1 MNADYG
7 WNLLIRTKS
16 MISYHINLVT
26 FLFCLLGSDSKDT
39 CSSYTIEYMDLKMV
53 FPSTVGEAVKMH
65 QLDYRPPG
73 HYFKKMAGNKG
84 EVILT
89 YKYQKGDFHNEY
101 QPKET
106 LFGREL
112 NSYMFRFY
120 ERTGLQDSLK
130 TALEK
135 KYEKKFQL
143 TKVTSSP
150 RTIMSR
156 NYDLFFL
163 EVDSCMTIGL
173 ASSPNLKKADR
184 IVVVRFLYNQT
195 PEERVS
201 AMMGYL

>member
-1 MNADYG
+1 MPLN
-7 WNLLIRTKS
+7 NLPN
-16 MISYHINLVT
+16 Y
-26 FLFCLLGSDSKDT
+26 C
-39 CSSYTIEYMDLKMV
+39 
-53 FPSTVGEAVKMH
+53 
-65 QLDYRPPG
+65 
-73 HYFKKMAGNKG
+73 
-84 EVILT
+84 
-89 YKYQKGDFHNEY
+89 QKGDFHNEY

-120 ERTGLQDSLK
+120 EKTGLQDSLK
-130 TALEK
+130 MVLEK

-143 TKVTSSP
+143 TKAISP
-150 RTIMSR
+150 AEAIFIR

-201 AMMGYL
+201 AMTGYL